1 MIIIVGTGA
10 VAAELTFFLKGI
22 HLIKGYL
29 EFDYNLEK
37 YYNRYNYKAPV
48 LGDIDNYEIQ
58 SDDQF
63 VLGIANINFRK
74 KVIRTLRGAKFINII
89 HPLALVSP
97 DLELG
102 EGNIITPYCIIDPK
116 VKIGSFNLFTAQ
128 TAISHDCVIG
138 DNNFISSSVICG
150 HVRMGNDNFFGV
162 HAAVIP
168 ELEIGSGN
176 TIAAGVTLNRS
187 ITNDSIVYYDR
198 KELIV
203 KK

>member
-58 SDDQF
+58 NDDQF

-97 DLELG
+97 NLELG

-168 ELEIGSGN
+168 EVEIGSGN

>member
-97 DLELG
+97 NLELG